1 MSNNKKII
9 GIVMIVFVVLVSYK
23 FISSG
28 IQENKEKAVLQEKY
42 RLEQLSQKA
51 LQNCIDE
58 AKTEKKR
65 VLDFYE
71 SFDATSCTK
80 LGNSKEWCRTK
91 MYSEGV
97 QWEKEAVEL
106 CYRRYK

>member
-9 GIVMIVFVVLVSYK
+9 GIVAIVFVALVSYK

-28 IQENKEKAVLQEKY
+28 IQENKEKAILQEKY

-58 AKTEKKR
+58 AKTEKKSI
-65 VLDFYE
+65 LDSYE
-71 SFDATSCTK
+71 IYDATSCTK

>member
-9 GIVMIVFVVLVSYK
+9 IIIGVVFVALIAYK
-23 FISSG
+23 FISSSV
-28 IQENKEKAVLQEKY
+28 QENKEKAVLQEKY
-42 RLEQLSQKA
+42 RLEQLSQKD

-58 AKTEKKR
+58 AKTEKKSI
-65 VLDFYE
+65 LDSYE
-71 SFDATSCTK
+71 IYDATSCTK

-91 MYSEGV
+91 IYSEGV